1 MNVHSHNVA
10 AIYNGNM
17 KNLNKIDSFEIIKTD
32 EWPEYDLKVTL
43 KPSFKCNHRCWFCEE
58 YNNNTKT
65 WTKEQC
71 DEVLLKLS
79 EIPQSKKRIFFYFYG
94 GEPTLNKHWE
104 YLNYKIIE
112 MFPDKE
118 LFLQTHTNLSLSKN
132 RLKTF
137 LKKINKIKQ
146 TTHTVNIC
154 NSYHIDK
161 QPVEL
166 YIEKMD
172 ICDRYDSLGYCFF
185 STEIPKKEKM
195 LKELY
200 SIIEKYPKKL
210 VMKFTEIENLAF
222 KSIKGYEEL
231 IKDKYLVGN
240 DCGKSLEYRYWMKYY
255 PELRKYFEEGWNFL
269 VNDWKTMNYSDVK
282 GNNIHKKF
290 KYMKCSAGKKNIVID
305 HNLNVYRC
313 NDYSYKNLKRLK
325 LSELNFENYLN
336 KCEICLLNVCFDGL
350 DFKKVVI

>member
-1 MNVHSHNVA
+1 
-10 AIYNGNM
+10 M
-17 KNLNKIDSFEIIKTD
+17 KIKSFEIIKTD

-94 GEPTLNKHWE
+94 GEPTLSKHWE

-112 MFPDKE
+112 MFPDRE

-132 RLKTF
+132 RLETF
-137 LKKINKIKQ
+137 LKKIDKIKQ
-146 TTHTVNIC
+146 IKHTVNIC
-154 NSYHIDK
+154 NSYHIGK
-161 QPVEL
+161 QPVEQ

-172 ICDRYDSLGYCFF
+172 ICNRYNSLGYCFF

-210 VMKFTEIENLAF
+210 VMKFTEIESLSL
-222 KSIKGYEEL
+222 KYIKGYEEL
-231 IKDKYLVGN
+231 KKDKYLIGN
-240 DCGKSLEYRYWMKYY
+240 DNGKSLEYRYWMKYY
-255 PELRKYFEEGWNFL
+255 PELRNYFEKGWNFL
-269 VNDWKTMNYSDVK
+269 IDGYKTMNYSDIK

-290 KYMKCSAGKKNIVID
+290 KHMKCSAGKKNIVID

-313 NDYSYKNLKRLK
+313 NDYSYKNLKPLK
-325 LSELNFENYLN
+325 LSELNFNNYFS
-336 KCEICLLNVCFDGL
+336 KCEICLLNACFDGL
-350 DFKKVVI
+350 DFKKIAI

>member
-1 MNVHSHNVA
+1 
-10 AIYNGNM
+10 M

-200 SIIEKYPKKL
+200 SIVEKYPKKL

-336 KCEICLLNVCFDGL
+336 KCEICLLNACFDGL